1 MIASKS
7 YKTAMANDE
16 MDGLGELAS
25 SKPISLSQLCTRA
38 SSRSKNGR
46 AVKAL
51 LAQMDTDNKLE
62 EPQVGANGYGAGQ
75 DRPLTRVPALHH
87 ANNGESRWDCYPE
100 EDPAPSRLHSQGHIY
115 GAGEQGWYRSV
126 NSHQQQNPLSYSS
139 DFGSA
144 FHAPR
149 SQQHSCISESP
160 FLKNNNYPQSEHNT
174 WPAAM
179 HHMNERPS
187 LSALQSDS
195 YRQSLIPESNFVSD
209 SSLNLYRASFDR
221 PDNQSPYGSLR
232 LQPSCPRN
240 PGSYETSSAVNPQHE
255 RYRDYAF
262 IRSGTTLTDFPQEQ
276 NHEASKYP
284 REYRPQTSASCAQPS
299 YHAQAS
305 YTSSTRLSTPDTF
318 NPYKNGARD
327 ETIACHG
334 VVQNPTFHIRQ
345 TALPDP
351 FVETKPPTAHRHQEL
366 DYKSKEIA
374 LLSAKLDEYIKYPH
388 KQSPADHL
396 SDSGKE
402 TLKSLCESAAIE
414 QPPFKRKSPIDY
426 MNSKLKESLD
436 RLPTGLRSTAAGK
449 IIRPPP
455 GIPKPVM
462 NQMVNEPSYLVIG
475 TNIRLNNANSWFHRD
490 PRGEEHLRQQVTDI
504 AQNYAESVERL
515 TGADGTT
522 AKQMTLLLGN
532 VIVNLHSYVGTGG
545 QTSNFSDFVGE
556 KACHWERFCGR
567 RSYFDRDPS
576 IGNWRVPLGR
586 TLSSMS
592 TKTDQNPS

>member
-1 MIASKS
+1 
-7 YKTAMANDE
+7 MANDE

-195 YRQSLIPESNFVSD
+195 YRQSLIPEISIWFTT
-209 SSLNLYRASFDR
+209 ASTLLPSEPR
-221 PDNQSPYGSLR
+221 ILR
-232 LQPSCPRN
+232 DLVC
-240 PGSYETSSAVNPQHE
+240 
-255 RYRDYAF
+255 
-262 IRSGTTLTDFPQEQ
+262 DFPQEQ

-576 IGNWRVPLGR
+576 IVL
-586 TLSSMS
+586 
-592 TKTDQNPS
+592 KTERYACTTEEIANTAISLLASQPG